1 MMCARRAEQVGDLS
15 EEELLD
21 GWTRDLPKGADIA
34 DVVLG
39 IGDDCAVV
47 QAPERGRMIVLK
59 TDCVVRG
66 IHFAANTPGA
76 SVGWKAVMR
85 VASDYAAMGA
95 RPRHALLTLCLPAET
110 SVAWVRGIYR
120 GAARALAE
128 VGASLVGGETSRTE
142 GELLISLSMSGD
154 VANRGWVGR
163 GGGHAGDLLYVTGNL
178 GGSIRGHHLRFRARL
193 EEGEWL
199 AREVRPRAMM
209 DLSDGLA
216 KDLPRMAAASGTGWR
231 VGDLPARRGCT
242 AAQAAGDG
250 EDYELLFAVTPRNSA
265 KLERAWPERFPN
277 VRLTRIGSL
286 EKPGMREGL
295 PAGGWDHFG
304 AKR

>member
-1 MMCARRAEQVGDLS
+1 MRARRAVRVGDLS
-15 EEELLD
+15 EEELLEA
-21 GWTRDLPKGADIA
+21 WTHGVAAGADVA
-34 DVVLG
+34 LG

-47 QAPERGRMIVLK
+47 GPPKRGRVIVLK

-66 IHFAANTPGA
+66 VHFVAETPGA

-95 RPRHALLTLCLPAET
+95 RPRHAMLTLCLPGDT
-110 SVAWVRGIYR
+110 SVAWIRGLYR
-120 GAARALAE
+120 GAGRALAE
-128 VGASLVGGETSRTE
+128 VGASLVGGETSRTG
-142 GELLISLSMSGD
+142 GELLVSLAMSGD
-154 VANRGWVGR
+154 VENRRWVER
-163 GGGHAGDLLYVTGNL
+163 GGGRPGDVLYVTGLL
-178 GGSIRGHHLRFRARL
+178 GGSIRSHHLRFSARL

-231 VGDLPARRGCT
+231 VGALPARRGCSAT
-242 AAQAAGDG
+242 EAACDG
-250 EDYELLFAVTPRNSA
+250 EDYELLFAVSPRNA
-265 KLERAWPERFPN
+265 VKLERAWPKRFPN
-277 VRLTRIGSL
+277 IRLSRIGSL
-286 EKPGMREGL
+286 EELGTKEGL

-304 AKR
+304 RNR